1 MTSDEQTDLRRE
13 ITVLRE
19 EAEDLRASAVWWRT
33 LYEEAIRR
41 RGGLE
46 AEAAAA
52 ADTDE
57 DEVDPA

>member
-41 RGGLE
+41 RGEL
-46 AEAAAA
+46 EAAAA